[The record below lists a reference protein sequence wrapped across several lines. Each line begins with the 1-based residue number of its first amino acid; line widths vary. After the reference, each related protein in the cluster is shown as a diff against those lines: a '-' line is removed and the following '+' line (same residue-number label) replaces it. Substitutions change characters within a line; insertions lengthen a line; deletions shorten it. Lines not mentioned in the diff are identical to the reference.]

1 MPSKEVWTFRV
12 DMAAPMTLL
21 SLEFLARIATRECHA
36 RSILG
41 LTTIVSLMTQQ
52 IPPGGTKG
60 TRMPRGRLLRVSTA
74 MMAWIYRRTGGGMG
88 GHTML
93 LLTTVGAH
101 SGEKRTANIR
111 RFEDGPGRWLV
122 VASAGGQAKHPSW
135 LYNATSHP
143 DQVWAEIDRDKV
155 RVTPQIL
162 AGDERAEA
170 WDRIVAEA
178 PQFGT
183 YPDKTDREIP
193 VVRLTRAS

>member
-21 SLEFLARIATRECHA
+21 SLEFLARLVHRECHA
-36 RSILG
+36 RSILW
-41 LTTIVSLMTQQ
+41 LTTIVLSMTQQ

-74 MMAWIYRRTGGGMG
+74 MMAWIYRRTGGGLG
-88 GHTML
+88 GHSML
-93 LLTTVGAH
+93 LLTTVGAR
-101 SGEKRTANIR
+101 SGEKRTANVR
-111 RFEDGPGRWLV
+111 RFEDGPDRWLV
-122 VASAGGQAKHPSW
+122 VASAGGAAKHPSW
-135 LYNATSHP
+135 LYNATTHP
-143 DQVWAEIDRDKV
+143 DQVWAEVDRDRY
-155 RVTPQIL
+155 RVTPEIL
-162 AGDERAEA
+162 AGDERAKA
-170 WDRIVAEA
+170 WDRIVAEV

>member
-1 MPSKEVWTFRV
+1 
-12 DMAAPMTLL
+12 MALD
-21 SLEFLARIATRECHA
+21 
-36 RSILG
+36 
-41 LTTIVSLMTQQ
+41 
-52 IPPGGTKG
+52 IPPNGTKG
-60 TRMPRGRLLRVSTA
+60 ARMPKGRLLRVSTA
-74 MMAWIYRRTGGGMG
+74 MMARLYRATGGGMG
-88 GHTML
+88 GHHML
-93 LLTTVGAH
+93 LLTTVGAR
-101 SGEKRTANIR
+101 SGETRIANLR
-111 RFEDGPGRWLV
+111 RFEDGPDRWLV
-122 VASAGGQAKHPSW
+122 VASAGAAAKHPSW

-193 VVRLTRAS
+193 VVLLTPEA

>member
-1 MPSKEVWTFRV
+1 
-12 DMAAPMTLL
+12 
-21 SLEFLARIATRECHA
+21 
-36 RSILG
+36 
-41 LTTIVSLMTQQ
+41 MTQQ

-135 LYNATSHP
+135 LYNAVHQP
-143 DQVWAEIDRDKV
+143 DKVWAEIDRD
-155 RVTPQIL
+155 RYPVTPEIL
-162 AGDERAEA
+162 TGDDRAVA
-170 WDRIVAEA
+170 WRRIVAEA
-178 PQFGT
+178 PQFGS
-183 YPDKTDREIP
+183 YEHKTDREMP
-193 VVRLTRAS
+193 VVRLTRSS